1 MRLPLALVTAGTL
14 LASLPAAASERGFFV
29 GAGVG
34 QMATDVDDMYGLGYN
49 FDESD
54 VGYKLFGGY
63 RFFPW
68 LGVEGA
74 YINGGEPSVKESYLD
89 ESARLSISVDSL
101 VGAVI
106 FALPIGESFELF
118 IKPGFAYWDSTT
130 TLKYSGPD
138 FSYKDSD
145 DDNGSAF
152 FIGAGAGFSF
162 NENFGARLEYEW
174 FDVAP
179 EWDSEED
186 EFVDELDASAG
197 FLSASFVYR
206 F

>member
-1 MRLPLALVTAGTL
+1 MKLPLALAISGVL
-14 LASLPAAASERGFFV
+14 LASLPAAATERGFFV

-34 QMATDVDDMYGLGYN
+34 QMSTDVDDMYGFGYN

-74 YINGGEPSVKESYLD
+74 YINGGEPSVKETYLD
-89 ESARLSISVDSL
+89 ESARLSISVDTL

-106 FALPIGESFELF
+106 FALPIGEYVELF
-118 IKPGFAYWDSTT
+118 VKPGVAYWDSTT
-130 TLKYSGPD
+130 TLKYSSPD
-138 FSYKDSD
+138 FSFKDSD
-145 DDNGSAF
+145 DDSGGAF

-162 NENFGARLEYEW
+162 NENLGARLEYEW

-179 EWDSEED
+179 EWDDEQD
-186 EFVDELDASAG
+186 EFVDELDANAG
-197 FLSASFVYR
+197 FFSASFEYR